1 MESPVRGISFG
12 LYDRRFPPAPWASH
26 YVTAGAWARGKWLPL
41 SPRLGRMSPM
51 KPEKE
56 PTESEL
62 VASYEQKVLPYL
74 DCIETSYL
82 REGKTWEEI
91 GESLGIEDNIFYLIW
106 TSKRF
111 TELRA
116 VTHGERADEIR
127 TQAVM
132 ESMFRLAVGYDR
144 VTNVPMKVKTSETHI
159 DKRGHAVSNE
169 YETVKIVQ
177 YVKHVEPNEDAAK
190 FWLLNKSSGE
200 FKNDATLTLKAQ
212 QQPTNEKQVDSV
224 TVEFVDPDTPEQKA
238 RIEAID
244 AKVTA
249 IEAKESGR

>member
-1 MESPVRGISFG
+1 MESPIRGISFCFS
-12 LYDRRFPPAPWASH
+12 DRRFPPAPWASH
-26 YVTAGAWARGKWLPL
+26 YVTAGAWARGKGLPL

-51 KPEKE
+51 KPAKE

-62 VASYEQKVLPYL
+62 LQVYNAYVLPYL
-74 DCIETSYL
+74 DYVENSYL
-82 REGKTWEEI
+82 REGKGTDEI
-91 GESLGIEDNIFYLIW
+91 ANDLGIKDYIFYKIW
-106 TSKRF
+106 QSPCF
-111 TELRA
+111 TELRER
-116 VTHGERADEIR
+116 VRGNRADEIR

-144 VTNVPMKVKTSETHI
+144 VINLPMKVRTSETHI

-212 QQPTNEKQVDSV
+212 QQPTTEKQVDSV